1 MASVPSFNPSESQQK
16 LPSYSRKQKSLG
28 LLCTNFLRL
37 YDREGVDLIGIDE
50 AALRL
55 GVERRRIYDI
65 VNVLESIGVLAR
77 KAKNQYNWKGSGGI
91 PGALKKLK
99 EEGLRENFS
108 VSNFASY
115 NRVSDDEED
124 DEVYSDPNLGS
135 QEEQSNPASVPK
147 ASGSATTG
155 DLIGDN
161 RREKSL
167 GLLTRNF
174 VKIFICSNV
183 AVFSLDEAAK
193 ILLGDGQSS
202 IMRTKVRRLYDIAN
216 VLSSMN
222 LIEKTHTTDTRKNA
236 FRWIG
241 PREKRAGSV
250 DALMIDDPKKRMFGT
265 EITNTDFKRNKMS
278 PLVEGVSNFNSNAQ
292 KQPKNKRPI
301 KELSRSKSE
310 QNSKENSKSYQFG
323 PFAPQ
328 DIPKVI
334 ASRTE
339 NRSTQQPRDW
349 ESLAS
354 AYGPQ
359 YHNQALR
366 DLFGHYSEA
375 WKSWFSEV
383 AGKSRSRANT

>member
-1 MASVPSFNPSESQQK
+1 MASNAIPTVNPSESLQK

-28 LLCTNFLRL
+28 LLCTNFLGL
-37 YDREGVDLIGIDE
+37 YDREGVDLIGLDE
-50 AALRL
+50 AASRL

-77 KAKNQYNWKGSGGI
+77 KAKNQYTWKGLGGI
-91 PGALKKLK
+91 PNALKKLK

-108 VSNFASY
+108 ISNFASY

-124 DEVYSDPNLGS
+124 DEVYSDPNMGS
-135 QEEQSNPASVPK
+135 QEDQSNPAPVLK
-147 ASGSATTG
+147 ATGSATT
-155 DLIGDN
+155 DN

-183 AVFSLDEAAK
+183 SVFSLDEAAK

-216 VLSSMN
+216 VLASMN

-236 FRWIG
+236 FRWLG
-241 PREKRAGSV
+241 LREKWTGSV
-250 DALMIDDPKKRMFGT
+250 DALISDDPKKRMFGT

-278 PLVEGVSNFNSNAQ
+278 PLVEGVSNFNSNVQ
-292 KQPKNKRPI
+292 KKSKNERLI

-310 QNSKENSKSYQFG
+310 QDSKENAKSYQFG
-323 PFAPQ
+323 PFAPH
-328 DIPKVI
+328 DIPKDI
-334 ASRTE
+334 ASRTD
-339 NRSTQQPRDW
+339 NRRARQPHDW

-354 AYGPQ
+354 AYSPQ

-383 AGKSRSRANT
+383 DGKSRSSANT